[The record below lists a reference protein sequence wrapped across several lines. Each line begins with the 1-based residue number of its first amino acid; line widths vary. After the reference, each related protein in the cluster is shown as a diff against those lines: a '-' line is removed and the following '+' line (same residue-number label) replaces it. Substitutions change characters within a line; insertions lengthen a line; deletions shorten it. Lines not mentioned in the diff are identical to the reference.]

1 MPHATAERAAYGLD
15 ATADARRVDAVL
27 LGHVVH
33 DAPADAL
40 GVVARAVAAQ
50 RVDVAAG
57 VEQVEPDVQV
67 DAGRGARLG
76 ILAVQLP
83 EHARDALVA
92 LVGRHVLAVDGAAL
106 LASRRQAVGVV
117 HSHAARL
124 VELSA
129 HVGLDGRD
137 ARGVVLLLGV
147 ALVAVDLLDALT
159 HERKVDAARHRLQR
173 KVAVDADRTGAARA
187 VAARADAQPARRGVC
202 AATASV
208 ASWRPRTPS
217 TAIARHVALV
227 ARRSRHSSSLSR
239 GGACIAAGSAQSPS
253 AAVVAVV
260 VVIVE
265 VVHLDALQ
273 PNARSGVRSGASSA
287 RPRACAAPVGDAAEQ
302 RAVGLREC
310 AETFGDVEGRFRAAL
325 LGQFLGDAHEA
336 LVVGGARRR
345 SAKAPVRVGGLGGER
360 LLGAPEEAFGICP
373 ARPRRRLVARAQ
385 RLGAP
390 PDRRG
395 EVEAGGA
402 VDARERLAKTIAIAG
417 STVADAIHTARAWSS
432 STDAAPARGA
442 TS

>member
-1 MPHATAERAAYGLD
+1 MLAQGVAAVRASAARQLAPCALTSRPLPARRLREEAHGLGGVPHATAERAADGLD

-57 VEQVEPDVQV
+57 VEQVESDVQV

-124 VELSA
+124 VELPP
-129 HVGLDGRD
+129 HVGLDGGD

-147 ALVAVDLLDALT
+147 ALVAVDLLDALA

-187 VAARADAQPARRGVC
+187 VAARADAQPRARRERVRRDDVGRVRGVLRHAERGDRAARGVGRAPQPPLVLVEPRRRLHRRGV
-202 AATASV
+202 
-208 ASWRPRTPS
+208 RF
-217 TAIARHVALV
+217 
-227 ARRSRHSSSLSR
+227 
-239 GGACIAAGSAQSPS
+239 QSPS

-273 PNARSGVRSGASSA
+273 SKRTNGVGVRLLE
-287 RPRACAAPVGDAAEQ
+287 RPQLVLVLCAAPVGDAAEQ
-302 RAVGLREC
+302 RAVGLR
-310 AETFGDVEGRFRAAL
+310 AL
-325 LGQFLGDAHEA
+325 
-336 LVVGGARRR
+336 RR
-345 SAKAPVRVGGLGGER
+345 SETSRAVSAP
-360 LLGAPEEAFGICP
+360 
-373 ARPRRRLVARAQ
+373 
-385 RLGAP
+385 
-390 PDRRG
+390 
-395 EVEAGGA
+395 
-402 VDARERLAKTIAIAG
+402 
-417 STVADAIHTARAWSS
+417 HSS
-432 STDAAPARGA
+432 ASFWETR
-442 TS
+442 TRHS